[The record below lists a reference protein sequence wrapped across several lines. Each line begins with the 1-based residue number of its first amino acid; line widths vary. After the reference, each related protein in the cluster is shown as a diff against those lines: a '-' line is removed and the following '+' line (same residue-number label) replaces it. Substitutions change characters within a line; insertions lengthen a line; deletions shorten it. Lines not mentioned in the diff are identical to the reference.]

1 MRADREYVRVLH
13 LAATLSEAE
22 VETALLLLEEAGTI
36 PTAEIMRNPDKY
48 HYVEVALPKE
58 NSAIERMVAESE
70 RLDLPLRVLI
80 KQACINAYTP
90 DEDAPEESTRSAKPK
105 KKPPTRKKKAT
116 GSNAVPDGAAD
127 SASAFLDEGF

>member
-1 MRADREYVRVLH
+1 MA
-13 LAATLSEAE
+13 
-22 VETALLLLEEAGTI
+22 
-36 PTAEIMRNPDKY
+36 RNPEKY

-58 NSAIERMVAESE
+58 NPAIERMVAEAE

-90 DEDAPEESTRSAKPK
+90 DEDEPERVVKPK
-105 KKPPTRKKKAT
+105 KPATRKKKAVADSST
-116 GSNAVPDGAAD
+116 VPEHAED